1 MTLQELN
8 NLNQTA
14 DQCEIQAKRLE
25 GIARSVA
32 NKRNESMP
40 LIKYLRGPYDAHVLD
55 ETRVYI
61 ANVAD
66 EFSAEIYRLT
76 EMRLAAEA
84 RKFKVRAKTL
94 RQMIDA
100 AIVQEGE
107 Q

>member
-14 DQCEIQAKRLE
+14 ELCERKAKHLE
-25 GIARSVA
+25 EVARSIA

-66 EFSAEIYRLT
+66 EFAAEIYRLT
-76 EMRLAAEA
+76 EMRLTAEA
-84 RKFKVRAKTL
+84 RKLRVRVKTL

-100 AIVQEGE
+100 AIVQDGE